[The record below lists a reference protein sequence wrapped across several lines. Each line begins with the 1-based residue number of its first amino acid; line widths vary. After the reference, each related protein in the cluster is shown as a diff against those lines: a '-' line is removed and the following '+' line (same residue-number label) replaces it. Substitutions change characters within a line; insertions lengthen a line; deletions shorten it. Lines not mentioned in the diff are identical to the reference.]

1 MIIYKLCISVIFAAD
16 IKITY
21 NNFKSSLVASADCK
35 TIFTTNPGVI
45 FKVLMNIPEFL
56 SNMRIFSQFVNCCSM
71 NTFMIFKGFKLLSL
85 KLNVIYS
92 RIAT

>member
-45 FKVLMNIPEFL
+45 QSADEH
-56 SNMRIFSQFVNCCSM
+56 SRIFIKYENFFSVC
-71 NTFMIFKGFKLLSL
+71 
-85 KLNVIYS
+85 
-92 RIAT
+92 